1 MNIRRCQS
9 SGQTE
14 GESTWRLETDRAA
27 GGAALGLQLAMEL
40 TGVVAAI
47 PPAVLQIGHEWLE

>member
-1 MNIRRCQS
+1 MAAVRTLFVRRQPN
-9 SGQTE
+9 TE
-14 GESTWRLETDRAA
+14 SLTQQRAT

-40 TGVVAAI
+40 TDVVAAI